1 MSNYSIN
8 LNAIDF
14 KAFGELLK
22 LDESFVGT
30 KKYMGI
36 AYFWGHE
43 YKHNLR
49 DASIAKRR
57 RIHNLGLKE
66 NVDFINPNKK
76 AWDLIFK
83 VLGKESQ

>member
-8 LNAIDF
+8 LNVIDF
-14 KAFGELLK
+14 
-22 LDESFVGT
+22 ESFCDLHNLDKSYVGT

-43 YKHNLR
+43 YKHYLR
-49 DASIAKRR
+49 DASVAKRR

-66 NVDFINPNKK
+66 NVDFNNPNKK

-83 VLGKESQ
+83 VLGKENQ

>member
-1 MSNYSIN
+1 MSDYNIN
-8 LNAIDF
+8 LNAI
-14 KAFGELLK
+14 AFESLCELLK

-43 YKHNLR
+43 YKHHLR
-49 DASIAKRR
+49 DASVAKRR
-57 RIHNLGLKE
+57 KIHNTGLKQ
-66 NVDFINPNKK
+66 NIDFQAPNKK